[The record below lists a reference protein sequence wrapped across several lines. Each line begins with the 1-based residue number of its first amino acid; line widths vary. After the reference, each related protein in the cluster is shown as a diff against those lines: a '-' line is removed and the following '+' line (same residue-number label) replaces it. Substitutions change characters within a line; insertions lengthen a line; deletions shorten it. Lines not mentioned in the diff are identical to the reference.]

1 MSTSKEKDLVFL
13 CPNGHKLHAP
23 RRLQGQA
30 GQCPHCSVKFRVPV
44 VDEAEEVASAG
55 ADASRLDSSVD
66 ISASAHKLIGP
77 SLSSIFEPGAAE
89 ATVKDE
95 GGASNVLGSGALR
108 GSSPSSIMNRHNR
121 LFQEFLRL
129 WSLRRPGASV
139 EIHLPEGEIFVPE
152 FFSPSRST
160 AEFGFFAR
168 RPKSGEHTIHIIP
181 WQYVCRIVLSG
192 VKELPS
198 DLTS

>member
-23 RRLQGQA
+23 RKLQGQA
-30 GQCPHCSVKFRVPV
+30 GQCPHCNVKFRVPV
-44 VDEAEEVASAG
+44 VDGDEANAG
-55 ADASRLDSSVD
+55 GDASRLDSSIDVP
-66 ISASAHKLIGP
+66 SSTNKLIGP
-77 SLSSIFEPGAAE
+77 SQSSIFESSPTEVGIRDE
-89 ATVKDE
+89 A
-95 GGASNVLGSGALR
+95 GASNVLGPGASR
-108 GSSPSSIMNRHNR
+108 GSSPSVVLNGHSR

-129 WSLRRPGASV
+129 WSLRRPGATV

-152 FFSPSRST
+152 YFSPSRST

-168 RPKSGEHTIHIIP
+168 SPKSGEYAVNLIP
-181 WQYVCRIVLSG
+181 WQYVCRIVLTG
-192 VKELPS
+192 IKELPS